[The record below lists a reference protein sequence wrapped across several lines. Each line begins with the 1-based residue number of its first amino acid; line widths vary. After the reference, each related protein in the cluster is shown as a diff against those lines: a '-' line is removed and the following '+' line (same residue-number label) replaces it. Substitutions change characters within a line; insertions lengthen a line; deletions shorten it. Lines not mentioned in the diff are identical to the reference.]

1 MKFTNF
7 SIRNYSGQDLIVKL
21 DYSKLKPFLLESEEK
36 IWSLLKNVSLIEKK
50 PGLDFESERVNLE
63 SFIEKKITDVVLL
76 RKNQV
81 IALIKFLNT
90 IGFEINFTSERN
102 YEVEENYDANFPGFY
117 VGAFCS
123 AFECEDARMRFFKK
137 SEIPFIDIENIKE

>member
-7 SIRNYSGQDLIVKL
+7 SIRNYSDQDLSVSIN
-21 DYSKLKPFLLESEEK
+21 YAELKPFLLESEEK
-36 IWSLLKNVSLIEKK
+36 MWHLSKNFSLIQRRPGVDYESEYVDVEELAEKK
-50 PGLDFESERVNLE
+50 S
-63 SFIEKKITDVVLL
+63 IDVIVLK
-76 RKNQV
+76 KNQV
-81 IALIKFLNT
+81 ITLIKFLNT

-102 YEVEENYDANFPGFY
+102 YEVEENYDDNFQGFY

-123 AFECEDARMRFFKK
+123 TFECEDARMRFFKK